1 MASNSIQMKK
11 ENSIKIIISKDY
23 WKIDRNLKCKITT
36 LSGSNFLNL
45 LMDRQKYTTREC
57 VNHECCVLLLSNRLT
72 NKY

>member
-36 LSGSNFLNL
+36 LSGSNSILFTKKFIQ
-45 LMDRQKYTTREC
+45 RQKCSKTEILKKSYKWLQWQKMEI
-57 VNHECCVLLLSNRLT
+57 
-72 NKY
+72 